1 MDFCDDANDIFSLY
15 QETDRRK
22 SSRHFEHWKSRTRK
36 EKPKR
41 DKTSP
46 KTDAEKENKE
56 PIIAEEVDHQDASL
70 DKECLEALSNKKS
83 MQQSRREKLQ
93 EFIAKRQ
100 ILEDEKRK
108 KSKPIFRAGG
118 VVKHP
123 YSAFGNSEASGS
135 LHNHSKLSMSTSNLS
150 SLYSNSSFNSYL
162 SFTIY
167 FV

>member
-1 MDFCDDANDIFSLY
+1 MNVSVYANDIFR

-22 SSRHFEHWKSRTRK
+22 TSRHFEHWKSRTRK

-41 DKTSP
+41 DKICP
-46 KTDAEKENKE
+46 NPNADKENVE
-56 PIIAEEVDHQDASL
+56 PINAEVNHQESSL
-70 DKECLEALSNKKS
+70 VKECLEDLSSKKS
-83 MQQSRREKLQ
+83 KQQSRRDKLQ

-108 KSKPIFRAGG
+108 KSKPVFRAGG

-123 YSAFGNSEASGS
+123 YSAFVDSEASGS

-150 SLYSNSSFNSYL
+150 SLFSNSSFKKPQPRIPRFN
-162 SFTIY
+162 
-167 FV
+167 